1 MFDLGLLVAPEKRAI
16 ESEVLPW
23 LMNKIV
29 DFLEEDKAIEYG
41 TQNVVAD
48 GILDS

>member
-16 ESEVLPW
+16 QSEVLPW
-23 LMNKIV
+23 LMNKVV
-29 DFLEEDKAIEYG
+29 DFLEEDQAIENG

-48 GILDS
+48 GILES

>member
-1 MFDLGLLVAPEKRAI
+1 LVAPEKRAI
-16 ESEVLPW
+16 QSEVLPW

-29 DFLEEDKAIEYG
+29 DFLEEDQAIEKG
-41 TQNVVAD
+41 TQNVVVD